1 MSAIGT
7 FRRLV
12 RLEKPGP
19 PAMDAAGGYTET
31 WTPLTPG
38 TWHCAIRTATP
49 NDVERIAGGVVTAT
63 AMLLVR
69 GRYHA
74 ELLAAGAA
82 ARIRFQAY
90 AMTTD
95 RILEI
100 ASVHDRE
107 ERGIELE
114 ILAREVTGATATPP
128 TPPTVR

>member
-1 MSAIGT
+1 MTAIGS

-12 RLEKPGP
+12 RLERPGP
-19 PAMDAAGGYTET
+19 PAIEPAGGYTET
-31 WTPLTPG
+31 WTPLTPP
-38 TWHCAIRTATP
+38 TWHCAIRTATAY
-49 NDVERIAGGVVTAT
+49 DIERIAGGVVTAT
-63 AMLLVR
+63 ATLLVR

-82 ARIRFQAY
+82 ARIRVTA
-90 AMTTD
+90 TPTD

-114 ILAREVTGATATPP
+114 VLAREVTGTTATPP
-128 TPPTVR
+128 TGP